1 MTPKEKLEE
10 TITLIMV
17 QVSEDEIKT
26 ILEFIDRCSLSD
38 FENLKE
44 IAYDI

>member
-1 MTPKEKLEE
+1 MTPQQQLEE
-10 TITLIMV
+10 IISLIMV
-17 QVSEDEIKT
+17 QVSEDEMKT
-26 ILEFIDRCSLSD
+26 IVEFIDRCSLSN